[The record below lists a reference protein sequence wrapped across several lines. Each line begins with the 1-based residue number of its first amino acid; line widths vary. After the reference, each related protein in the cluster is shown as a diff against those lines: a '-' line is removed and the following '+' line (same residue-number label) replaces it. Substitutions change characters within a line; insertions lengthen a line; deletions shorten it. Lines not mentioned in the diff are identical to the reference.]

1 MIVIDIYKL
10 RALKKELIIAT
21 TPTREKELAL
31 ALKTIL
37 MDSCDMMHDEAMKVL
52 KWDKCPIVKAS
63 NISISETEGYP
74 PVVIARGCGVP
85 EVEGALIINIVK
97 ASEDNRNIGIYD

>member
-10 RALKKELIIAT
+10 RTLKKELIIAT

-37 MDSCDMMHDEAMKVL
+37 MGSCDMAHDEAIKVL
-52 KWDKCPIVKAS
+52 NWDKYPIVKAS
-63 NISISETEGYP
+63 NISISEIEGYP
-74 PVVIARGCGVP
+74 PVVIARGGGVP

-97 ASEDNRNIGIYD
+97 ASEDNRNIGIFD